1 MIDGIKIEC
10 NYLSNKILNNDIL
23 NFSLSVNDKTG
34 EVIDATQKCKYK
46 ALHFKIVPSK
56 IHKNKLYCNID
67 GSLHKYFNDGLHNY
81 NDYSFVDICQTV
93 KDLQANFDIIPE
105 QSILQNIEI
114 GLNIELPI
122 SAKDFLNMLIC
133 MPSRKFTALS
143 IDKVELG
150 KQCKIGD
157 KKYLKIYDKGNQS
170 KKDLKNLLRIE
181 LKYKRMKE
189 LNTKYNIRTLAD
201 LTDHKKIENLYKLI
215 VKAFNDVIIY
225 ENNINPENLN
235 EAKQVQFY
243 KYTNQHYWLNSK
255 NYTQR
260 NRDKKQYEAFFNKY
274 APQTIKK
281 KILYSIVDKWQD
293 LMKHK
298 NRNCIDFP
306 QDKKHHKKTGL
317 YRIPTLEY
325 RWDFLHNYPEFE
337 NLKTDKK
344 KHPVCVVCK
353 TDISDKKSGSKYCS
367 KKCRNKISNKKRTQK
382 NKNRIKKE
390 IENLNKLKQIL
401 PDNDFY
407 LKIYKKQIDKKD
419 LKVNRKK
426 QSKIKKGKKLKLQ
439 KIVKVQIFINR
450 KPKTFTTRRAKE
462 LIKIILQ
469 LNKRTE

>member
-1 MIDGIKIEC
+1 LIDGVKIEC
-10 NYLSNKILNNDIL
+10 NYLSNELLQNDLL

-34 EVIDATQKCKYK
+34 EVIDATQKCKYQ
-46 ALHFKIVPSK
+46 ALLFKVIPSK
-56 IHKNKLYCNID
+56 KYENQKYCNIN

-93 KDLQANFDIIPE
+93 KDLQTNFDIIPE
-105 QSILQNIEI
+105 QSILKSIEI

-122 SAKDFLNMLIC
+122 TAKEFLKMLVS
-133 MPSRKFTALS
+133 MPTRRFTELS
-143 IDKVELG
+143 VKNVKLG
-150 KQCKIGD
+150 KICEIGD
-157 KKYLKIYDKGNQS
+157 KTIKFYDKGKQANL
-170 KKDLKNLLRIE
+170 KTKNLLRIE
-181 LKYKRMKE
+181 LKYNRMRV
-189 LNTKYNIRTLAD
+189 LNTKYDIRTLAD
-201 LTDHKKIENLYKLI
+201 LTDFEKIKNLYKEI
-215 VKAFNDVIIY
+215 IKIFNEVIINERNIKTKNLSKDNQIIYWQYSSPEFWEELNHKVRYREKRKY
-225 ENNINPENLN
+225 ETFLN
-235 EAKQVQFY
+235 QF
-243 KYTNQHYWLNSK
+243 
-255 NYTQR
+255 
-260 NRDKKQYEAFFNKY
+260 

-281 KILYSIVDKWQD
+281 EIAFFIVDKWQY

-298 NRNCIDFP
+298 GINDVAIS
-306 QDKKHHKKTGL
+306 TGL
-317 YRIPTLEY
+317 K
-325 RWDFLHNYPEFE
+325 E
-337 NLKTDKK
+337 NLKPEIVAISTLDCRRKLSPEPKKDKNIKTDKK
-344 KHPVCVVCK
+344 KSPTCVVCGL
-353 TDISDKKSGSKYCS
+353 DISDKKSGSKYCS

-450 KPKTFTTRRAKE
+450 KPRTFTTRRAKE

-469 LNKRTE
+469 LNKKNE